1 MKKTIRNE
9 YRIPV
14 LIAALLLTITSTLA
28 GQELPLLLQERYL
41 MAHIGFQRQYATSY
55 EYPDDISL
63 GYTIFNGEFPVVI
76 HAEGPELSLYSGSP
90 LFIPA
95 FLSGGTTN
103 QIGYID
109 AYSNYTPIALLSLG
123 WRHDL
128 LKTGNL
134 ANDGFFASWGWRAG
148 ILSGGLGYHFAHE
161 RPVGYLGVSL
171 DNLGV
176 SLSAS
181 PVNLKAILTYRTE
194 KSWSISTSMELDEHG
209 QASFGI
215 GFGLSRKDYAAE
227 SIFTDDWSMSVAHRG
242 SLLHAPENTNAAFEW
257 ALEQPRYVA
266 IETDIQL
273 TADGKFLLIH
283 DPILLRY
290 NHGFDMVGEMT
301 SEQLKSLDM
310 GSWFSS
316 DFAGAQVLDLAQLGE
331 ISNANPDVYWLLELK
346 NLAWTRE
353 EAKRFLTEIDE
364 EFDHPE
370 KIGFYTVTLEMMELM
385 QSLTDRPVGIQLDT
399 VKMMLYYSDHLMPL
413 VKAEYRPLVRNADFF
428 TLLSSKFDR
437 EEQLIELSEE
447 LGIPVMLWNFHDII
461 AGYIPKDLRR
471 YPLGMPKML
480 DGALLKE

>member
-1 MKKTIRNE
+1 
-9 YRIPV
+9 
-14 LIAALLLTITSTLA
+14 
-28 GQELPLLLQERYL
+28 
-41 MAHIGFQRQYATSY
+41 
-55 EYPDDISL
+55 
-63 GYTIFNGEFPVVI
+63 
-76 HAEGPELSLYSGSP
+76 
-90 LFIPA
+90 
-95 FLSGGTTN
+95 
-103 QIGYID
+103 
-109 AYSNYTPIALLSLG
+109 
-123 WRHDL
+123 
-128 LKTGNL
+128 
-134 ANDGFFASWGWRAG
+134 
-148 ILSGGLGYHFAHE
+148 
-161 RPVGYLGVSL
+161 
-171 DNLGV
+171 
-176 SLSAS
+176 
-181 PVNLKAILTYRTE
+181 
-194 KSWSISTSMELDEHG
+194 MELEEHG

-370 KIGFYTVTLEMMELM
+370 KIGFYTVTFEMMELM

-447 LGIPVMLWNFHDII
+447 LGIPVMLWNFHDVI